1 LKKYLEKP
9 RHILKSIINGSTDND
24 SAKEVESSLR
34 ALPKNPS
41 VRRAFADS
49 LVRKGNLPGAA
60 KAYDS
65 AAKLFIRSNLLLQ
78 GIVSKSLEWRIIR
91 PSQQACQSFYKTLQ
105 KKGAADTP
113 LNTFFYKMSWDEL
126 SAILKGFVRIR
137 IPAGVKVKKFGDSET
152 ALYFIVSGIL
162 RETVYHIVEDS
173 DIPYRK
179 SKANLGANDIF
190 GEAYPFQEGSS
201 SQSDVETISRVEMVK
216 IPKPR
221 LLELCQNYPN
231 LEPLL
236 GDLFKPR
243 AEDLQA
249 RASRLIRT
257 TKRHR
262 LPTKANIGIMNDKSD
277 KWPLVLNGITRDI
290 SVNGTCVVLGVNDSM
305 ASPAKFVGSQAK
317 ITLSLPKAT
326 QRPYIPGTVVWSER
340 ILSRGEKTVAL
351 GVHFD
356 EFTDPDRGLL
366 EAYCY
371 GGDAEQNL
379 LWSLW
384 ESDGKL

>member
-1 LKKYLEKP
+1 MKKYLEKP
-9 RHILKSIINGSTDND
+9 RNILKSIFNSSTDTD
-24 SAKEVESSLR
+24 SAKKIEKSLR

-49 LVRKGNLPGAA
+49 LVRKRELPAAA

-65 AAKLFIRSNLLLQ
+65 AAKLFLRSNLLLQ
-78 GIVSKSLEWRIIR
+78 GIVSKSLEWRIVR
-91 PSQQACQSFYKTLQ
+91 PSPQKCQGFFKTLQ
-105 KKGAADTP
+105 KKGTADTP

-126 SAILKGFVRIR
+126 SAILKGFVRTR
-137 IPAGVKVKKFGDSET
+137 IPAGVKVKKLGDSEM

-162 RETVYHIVEDS
+162 RETVYHPVAES
-173 DIPYRK
+173 DLPYRK

-190 GEAYPFQEGSS
+190 GDAFPFQDGAASR
-201 SQSDVETISRVEMVK
+201 SDVETISRVEMVK
-216 IPKPR
+216 IPEAR
-221 LLELCQNYPN
+221 LLELCQKYPN
-231 LEPLL
+231 IALLL

-243 AEDLQA
+243 AEDLQE

-257 TKRHR
+257 TDRHR
-262 LPTKANIGIMNDKSD
+262 LPTKANIGIMRDKSD

-290 SVNGTCVVLGVNDSM
+290 SVHGTCVVLGVNDSM
-305 ASPAKFVGSQAK
+305 ASPSKVVGSQAK
-317 ITLSLPKAT
+317 ITFSLPQAP

-340 ILSRGEKTVAL
+340 ILSKGKKTIAL

-356 EFTDPDRGLL
+356 DFTEPDRGLL

-371 GGDAEQNL
+371 SGDAEQNL

-384 ESDGKL
+384 DSDAKL